1 MTAVE
6 EKLKILTPWGAAVGK
21 TATAMYI
28 GEFPIEG
35 TVTSRREC
43 HGGKIELEVELTKE
57 VNVMGKIR
65 PIGTTLPVYA
75 EEIVE
80 IV

>member
-1 MTAVE
+1 MVV
-6 EKLKILTPWGAAVGK
+6 VGK
-21 TATAMYI
+21 TLCAWGTVVGKTVTAMYI

-35 TVTSRREC
+35 TITSRREC
-43 HGGKIELEVELTKE
+43 HGGKIELEVELAKE

-75 EEIVE
+75 EEIME

>member
-1 MTAVE
+1 MTVVE
-6 EKLKILTPWGAAVGK
+6 EKLTPWGTAVGK

-28 GEFPIEG
+28 GEFLIEG
-35 TVTSRREC
+35 TVVGRRVFY
-43 HGGKIELEVELTKE
+43 GGKIELEIEWTKE
-57 VNVMGKIR
+57 VSIMGTAR
-65 PIGTTLPVYA
+65 PGWTIMPVYA

>member
-1 MTAVE
+1 MIVA
-6 EKLKILTPWGAAVGK
+6 EKTLRAWGTAVGK
-21 TATAMYI
+21 TATAKYI

-43 HGGKIELEVELTKE
+43 HGGKIELEVELAKE

-75 EEIVE
+75 EEVLE